1 MGRVLWHESLQVS
14 VMSYLSRMR
23 FLWVVLLP
31 VFFVG
36 SSKSAELELVGR
48 EMVRMLQ
55 DEHYARLPFNEKM
68 SARFLERYLTALDGE
83 RVYFLQPEVA
93 SFRRRYQRRLHDLI
107 STKSVMPAAK
117 EIYDLYRR
125 RVLARVQFSRKYLEA
140 GTFALGEGREVL
152 RDRSEAEWAVEVEP
166 LQQLWRDSVDRLV
179 LEEKLRRHRLRERA
193 TLAGCPDPF
202 RDDPSEAVKVLK
214 QFDRLERTVIG
225 VTGEEVAN
233 VFFSAIAR
241 SYDPHSDYLSESEMA
256 RFRIDVSNELV
267 GIGAQL
273 VMNDDGETE
282 VRGLV
287 RGGPA
292 DRGGALRLGDRIF
305 AVSPANNGNWQDIT
319 FQTTDKVIGL
329 VLGEEGSELGLR
341 LRRAGEEADEVV
353 EIVIERGVVTIK
365 DELARARIYDF
376 GTEEEPWKVAVIVI
390 PSFYF
395 DFQDRGSRVSNHV
408 EQLLARLRR
417 EEVKG
422 LVLDLRDNSGGSLT
436 EVQRLTGF
444 FVGKGPVVQ
453 VRSSN
458 GQILSLDSFHREPLY
473 DGPLVV
479 VTNRNS
485 ASATEILAGALQ
497 DYRRAVLIGA
507 SSTFGKGTVQ
517 KTMEISDYMP
527 VFADRSRA
535 GWLKLTFQK
544 YYRVSGSSV
553 QLRGVVPDLILPD
566 PADGEELGE
575 RHRRYALPHDVIRA
589 AQGFQQG
596 DGDGLFLPLLRE
608 KSAARVTGEPYFTHV
623 LDSVKRQKARQAEP
637 VVSLD
642 LARRLAVLE
651 EDEDRRR
658 VWLAERQA
666 RFTKLREEDGTR
678 FKVYRLTLDD
688 LAGEALVADEG
699 LDATATYMRVMEDE
713 VDLLEREEPWPGGI
727 DAVEREALNVL
738 RDLSAAKANQ

>member
-1 MGRVLWHESLQVS
+1 MSRLGRIN
-14 VMSYLSRMR
+14 
-23 FLWVVLLP
+23 FLWGVLLST
-31 VFFVG
+31 FFVG
-36 SSKSAELELVGR
+36 SLRSAELELVGR

-55 DEHYARLPFNEKM
+55 DKHYARLAFNEKL

-93 SFRRRYQRRLHDLI
+93 SCRRRYQRRLHDLI
-107 STKSVMPAAK
+107 SMKAVMPAAK

-125 RVLARVQFSRKYLEA
+125 RVLDRVQFSRKYLEV

-152 RDRSEAEWAVEVEP
+152 RDRSEAEWALDVVS
-166 LQQLWRDSVDRLV
+166 LQKLWRDAADRLV
-179 LEEKLRRHRLRERA
+179 LEETLHRRQLRERA
-193 TLAGCPDPF
+193 KQAGRPDPF
-202 RDDPSEAVKVLK
+202 RDEPTVAVKVLK

-225 VTGEEVAN
+225 VTDEQVAN

-241 SYDPHSDYLSESEMA
+241 SYDPHSDYFSENQMA

-292 DRGGALRLGDRIF
+292 DRGGQLRLGDRIF
-305 AVSPANNGNWQDIT
+305 AVSPANNEDWQDIT

-329 VLGEEGSELGLR
+329 VLGQEGTEVGLR
-341 LRRAGEEADEVV
+341 LRRSGEEGDEVV
-353 EIVIERGVVTIK
+353 ELVIERGVVTVK
-365 DELARARIYDF
+365 DELARARVYDF
-376 GTEEEPWKVAVIVI
+376 GTEEEPWKIGLIVI

-395 DFQDRGSRVSNHV
+395 DFEDRGSRVSTHV
-408 EQLLARLRR
+408 EQLLARLVR

-422 LVLDLRDNSGGSLT
+422 LVLDLRDNSGGSLS

-458 GQILSLDSFHREPLY
+458 GQIFSLDSFHPEPLY
-473 DGPLVV
+473 DGPMVV

-485 ASATEILAGALQ
+485 ASATEILVGALQ

-517 KTMEISDYMP
+517 KTMDISDHMP

-566 PADGEELGE
+566 PGDGEELGE
-575 RHRRYALPHDVIRA
+575 RYRRYALPHDVIRA
-589 AQGFQQG
+589 AEGFQPG
-596 DGDGLFLPLLRE
+596 DGDDLFLPLLRE
-608 KSAARVTGEPYFTHV
+608 KSSARVAMEPYFAH
-623 LDSVKRQKARQAEP
+623 LIDSVKRQKARQAEP
-637 VVSLD
+637 LIVLD
-642 LARRLAVLE
+642 LNRRMAELE
-651 EDEDRRR
+651 EEEKR
-658 VWLAERQA
+658 RQA
-666 RFTKLREEDGTR
+666 WLVERRAHFTKLREEDGSR
-678 FKVYRLTLDD
+678 WKVYRLTLDD
-688 LAGEALVADEG
+688 LDEETLVGDDG
-699 LDATATYMRVMEDE
+699 SDVTAAYMRVLEDE
-713 VDLLEREEPWPGGI
+713 VALLEKDEPWPGGI
-727 DAVEREALNVL
+727 DAVEREALQVL
-738 RDLSAAKANQ
+738 RDLLAARAEQ